1 MFSCLDAVSRT
12 LLLPLY
18 FRAEECDAPSPIVHD
33 PMAKELV
40 KKIPYDFNVLKKHTL
55 MKTATL
61 MRVAA
66 VDRMVDHFLKR
77 HPDAVVVN
85 VGAGL
90 DTRFFRMDT
99 GRMDWYEMDLP
110 EVMKIRRL
118 FFGEDQR
125 YHMVD
130 ASLKDPDWHR
140 QILCANRPLLIIVEG
155 VLMYLEEA
163 CVRNFINQI
172 LRNFSSSFLIFDA
185 VSPYQ
190 VIMSAFN
197 PTLMLTGAR
206 FKWGMNAPDELES
219 WRNDIRMHESHY
231 YLGEM
236 MPQMG
241 WLNFLTLYPSVRFG
255 FSAQSY
261 MLGKPLTAE
270 PDDEDR
276 RGKNP

>member
-1 MFSCLDAVSRT
+1 MFSCLDAISRT

-33 PMAKELV
+33 PMAKELI
-40 KKIPYDFNVLKKHTL
+40 KKIPYDFNILKKHTL

-61 MRVAA
+61 MRVAT
-66 VDRMVDHFLKR
+66 VDGMVERFLAT

-99 GRMDWYEMDLP
+99 GRMDWYELDLP

-118 FFGEDQR
+118 FIGEDER
-125 YHMVD
+125 YHMVE
-130 ASLKDPDWHR
+130 ASLKDPDWHKN
-140 QILCANRPLLIIVEG
+140 IPCENRPLLIIAEG
-155 VLMYLEEA
+155 VLMYLEEP
-163 CVRNFINQI
+163 CIRNFIQNI
-172 LRNFSSSFLIFDA
+172 MENFSSSFLIFDA

-190 VIMSAFN
+190 MMMSAFN

-206 FKWGMNAPDELES
+206 FRWGMNTPEELES
-219 WRNDIRMHESHY
+219 WRNDIRMCESHY

-241 WLNFLTLYPSVRFG
+241 WLNFFTLYPSVRFG

-261 MLGKPLTAE
+261 MLGQPFRTE
-270 PDDEDR
+270 PDGEDNE
-276 RGKNP
+276 KKP